1 MKKAGLLFFTLI
13 IILLSVSLFSCA
25 AFSDTDNGD
34 FGMEALYNMALEAG
48 YTDSFESFVA
58 GLKGEQGEKGEKGD
72 KGDTGEQGEKGD
84 TGEQGLKG
92 DKGEKGDTGE
102 QGKQG
107 QKGDHG
113 KDGATWLTGDGAP
126 DEALG
131 ALGDL
136 YFDTESCN
144 VYQKLEGG
152 WSFIVNIKGDEGV
165 GDVVNEGDNY
175 EITVNSAPTGVAAAS
190 KALLSV
196 VSINSTFV
204 KNGIYSQ
211 NYYSAGAGVIYSIDK
226 EAGDAYVITNYHVI
240 YDSASSTDDNIA
252 KEITLYLYGLHYS
265 ELGISA
271 ELVGGS
277 MTYDIAVLKVTDSDI
292 LRSSAAT
299 AVTVADSSLVR
310 VLDTAIAIGNPEG
323 GGISATL
330 GTVSVDS
337 EYIQIGALD
346 GVGTVEMRVMR
357 IDTAIN
363 GGNSG
368 GGLFNTDGELIGI
381 VNAKEASVNIDNI
394 AYAIPSNL
402 AVAVA
407 ENVIRNCDGETNKSV
422 YKCTLG
428 IAVSVSNINVI
439 YDEELQTVTV
449 LNDVLIS
456 SVVDS
461 GVAYGN
467 LEAGSIIK
475 TITVRGKSVDIK
487 RIYEVGEMLLYAS
500 SGDEIVF
507 GITDADGV
515 PGEVTVTVTES
526 CFSAVK

>member
-1 MKKAGLLFFTLI
+1 MKKAKLLLFTLI
-13 IILLSVSLFSCA
+13 TILLSVSLFSCA
-25 AFSDTDNGD
+25 AFGSADNGE

-58 GLKGEQGEKGEKGD
+58 QLKGEQGEKGEKGE

-92 DKGEKGDTGE
+92 EKGEKGDTGE

-107 QKGDHG
+107 QKGSNG
-113 KDGATWLTGDGAP
+113 KDGAIWHTGDGTP

-131 ALGDL
+131 SLGDL
-136 YFDTESCN
+136 YFDTESCD
-144 VYQKLEGG
+144 VYQKLVGG
-152 WSFIVNIKGDEGV
+152 WSVIANIKGDNGEGN
-165 GDVVNEGDNY
+165 VVNEGDNY
-175 EITVNSAPTGVAAAS
+175 EITVNSSSVGVAAAS

-204 KNGIYSQ
+204 KNSPYVQ
-211 NYYSAGAGVIYSIDK
+211 PNYYSAGAGVIYSIDK
-226 EAGDAYVITNYHVI
+226 EAGDAYVITNYHVV
-240 YDSASSTDDNIA
+240 YDSNSSTDGHIA

-265 ELGISA
+265 EFGISA

-277 MTYDIAVLKVTDSDI
+277 MTYDIAVLKVTDSEI
-292 LRSSAAT
+292 LRLSAA
-299 AVTVADSSLVR
+299 AAATVADSSLVR

-323 GGISATL
+323 SGISATL

-337 EYIQIGALD
+337 EYIKINSLD
-346 GVGTVEMRVMR
+346 GIGTVEIRVMR

-368 GGLFNTDGELIGI
+368 GGLFNAYGELIGI
-381 VNAKEASVNIDNI
+381 VNAKEISENIDNM

-407 ENVIRNCDGETNKSV
+407 ENIIRNCDGETNKSV

-428 IAVSVSNINVI
+428 IAVSVSNISVS
-439 YDEELQTVTV
+439 YDEELQAVTV
-449 LNDVLIS
+449 VSDVLVS
-456 SVVDS
+456 SVDEF
-461 GVAYGN
+461 GAAYGN
-467 LEAGSIIK
+467 LEVGSIIK
-475 TITVRGKSVDIK
+475 TITIRGKSFDIK
-487 RIYEVGEMLLYAS
+487 RIYEVREVLLYAS
-500 SGDEIVF
+500 VGDEIVF
-507 GITDADGV
+507 GIIDAV
-515 PGEVTVTVTES
+515 CRERQL
-526 CFSAVK
+526 